1 MISCCQRTNHDKT
14 TKIPELDLIFRAS
27 WLSEIEIEKF
37 REPKLHVK
45 VKEKMLGEHGSDLQF
60 PRARAPEYSAER
72 ERAYLLSSEWVQEL
86 PRCSGRHIRFQA
98 PESNR
103 FDLPPWMIKTSRDLG

>member
-1 MISCCQRTNHDKT
+1 MAAICSLQQ
-14 TKIPELDLIFRAS
+14 FRAHS
-27 WLSEIEIEKF
+27 SPADRAAWLSRIKMIVITEQLFKT
-37 REPKLHVK
+37 LL
-45 VKEKMLGEHGSDLQF
+45 KEMLGEYGSDLQF

-72 ERAYLLSSEWVQEL
+72 ERAYLLSSERVQEL

-103 FDLPPWMIKTSRDLG
+103 FDFPTLDD